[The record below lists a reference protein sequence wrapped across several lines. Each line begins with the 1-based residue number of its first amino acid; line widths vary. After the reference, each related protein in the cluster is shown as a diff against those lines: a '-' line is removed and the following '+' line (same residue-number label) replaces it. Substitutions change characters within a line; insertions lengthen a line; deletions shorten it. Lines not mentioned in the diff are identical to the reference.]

1 MNNIST
7 CITGILCFLSI
18 IATAQNKTG
27 KISGVI
33 TDNDAQAVES
43 ATASLQRAKDSAL
56 VKVAVSDK
64 YGLFEFDNLAEGDY
78 FVTVTAVGFN
88 KQRSKPFKVSAT
100 SPYKL
105 PSFQLQKSA
114 AKTLGEVTVTG
125 KRPIIE
131 NKIDRMVV
139 NVEAAP
145 TNAGASALEVLEKS
159 PGVTVSN
166 EGEISLKGKQGV
178 KIMLD
183 GKPTYLS
190 PADLANVLK
199 NLPASA
205 LDQIEIMTN
214 PPARYDASGNSG
226 IINIKTKKSLNE
238 GLNGS
243 VTAGGTAGWYKRNDS
258 YLVPVKTTASI

>member
-1 MNNIST
+1 MKNRFT
-7 CITGILCFLSI
+7 FITGILCIFSI
-18 IATAQNKTG
+18 VATAQNKTG

-64 YGLFEFDNLAEGDY
+64 YGLFEFDNLSEGDY

-88 KQRSKPFKVSAT
+88 KQRSKLFKVSAT

-114 AKTLGEVTVTG
+114 AKTLGQVTVTG
-125 KRPIIE
+125 KRPLIE

-166 EGEISLKGKQGV
+166 EGDISLKGKQGV
-178 KIMLD
+178 RIMID

-205 LDQIEIMTN
+205 LDQLEIMTN
-214 PPARYDASGNSG
+214 PPARYEASGNSG
-226 IINIKTKKSLNE
+226 IINIKTKKSRAD
-238 GLNGS
+238 GFNGS
-243 VTAGGTAGWYKRNDS
+243 ITTGGTVGLFHRNNS
-258 YLVPVKTTASI
+258 